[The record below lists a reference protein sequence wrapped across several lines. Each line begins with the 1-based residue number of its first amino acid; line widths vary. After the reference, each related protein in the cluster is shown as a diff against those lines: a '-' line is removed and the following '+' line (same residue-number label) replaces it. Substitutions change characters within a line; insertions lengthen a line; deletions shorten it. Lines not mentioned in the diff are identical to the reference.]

1 MLSKKDQ
8 KLLNS
13 LRVPLWN
20 LLWAIR
26 AKNPNNQYTVIDNR
40 VVTGMIKEA
49 AWPSRDG
56 SSN

>member
-20 LLWAIR
+20 LLWAVR
-26 AKNPNNQYTVIDNR
+26 AKNPNNQYTVVDNR

-49 AWPSRDG
+49 AWPSSGRFT
-56 SSN
+56 